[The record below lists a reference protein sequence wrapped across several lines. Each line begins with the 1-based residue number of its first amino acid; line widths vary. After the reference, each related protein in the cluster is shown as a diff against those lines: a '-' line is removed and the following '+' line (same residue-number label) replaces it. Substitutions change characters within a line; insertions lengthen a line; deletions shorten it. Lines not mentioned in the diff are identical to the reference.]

1 MDSILK
7 LFENHTVVAFLAFV
21 VWFAVVGSYIIVSK
35 RQQRIETDVES
46 LHDLLKD
53 EEVG

>member
-1 MDSILK
+1 MDSFLK
-7 LFENHTVVAFLAFV
+7 LFENHTVVAILAIV
-21 VWFAVVGSYIIVSK
+21 VWFAVVGSYIYVSK
-35 RQQRIETDVES
+35 RQQRIEADVES